1 MYLTVL
7 TRYLCIHRLSFIV
20 HSAKRSEVGNTA
32 AAAAV
37 TDGSSGVVTR
47 SQSDNHNLVP
57 FLPGSNIPVRIHNDK
72 SVIKIALK
80 QMEGNKKETARKKS
94 NSNPSQPEL
103 KQS

>member
-20 HSAKRSEVGNTA
+20 HSAKRSEVGDTAAA

-37 TDGSSGVVTR
+37 TDGSSGAVTR
-47 SQSDNHNLVP
+47 SESDNHNLVP
-57 FLPGSNIPVRIHNDK
+57 FLPGSNIPVKIHNDK

-80 QMEGNKKETARKKS
+80 QMEGNKKETARKKKQQ
-94 NSNPSQPEL
+94 QPL
-103 KQS
+103 AA

>member
-20 HSAKRSEVGNTA
+20 PSAKRSEVGDT

-47 SQSDNHNLVP
+47 SESDNHNLVP

>member
-20 HSAKRSEVGNTA
+20 HAAKRSEVGDTAAAA

-37 TDGSSGVVTR
+37 TDGSSGAVTR
-47 SQSDNHNLVP
+47 SESDNHNLLP
-57 FLPGSNIPVRIHNDK
+57 FLPGSNIPVKIHNDK
-72 SVIKIALK
+72 SVLKIALK
-80 QMEGNKKETARKKS
+80 QMEGNR
-94 NSNPSQPEL
+94 SQPEL